1 MDKPWLECPS
11 VKEIRDRTHKSPLLW
26 PRKTNINEYR
36 AMLRKGKAR
45 PSPGPDRWEKW
56 IVKALPD
63 NVLNAVLTLHNYIVI
78 NNRFP
83 GEIRKTIAC
92 PIFKKGTIT
101 HLTSML
107 LATGHLTWTLSLK
120 YKSARISVT
129 HWEPI
134 DVLEAVQTC
143 STACLDLYS
152 SVYQHVFGPNQ
163 QRIDHSSGSSCLFG
177 LKQSLMKSYELDR
190 YA

>member
-101 HLTSML
+101 HLSNRRGIPCTAAGSS
-107 LATGHLTWTLSLK
+107 GG
-120 YKSARISVT
+120 ARGSV
-129 HWEPI
+129 
-134 DVLEAVQTC
+134 
-143 STACLDLYS
+143 LYS
-152 SVYQHVFGPNQ
+152 IAHQ
-163 QRIDHSSGSSCLFG
+163 
-177 LKQSLMKSYELDR
+177 ELT
-190 YA
+190 